1 MFLWIPAQ
9 TSATLRGVELAS
21 IHRNIHA
28 LSHTDLF
35 GIVRVKKRKYG
46 WKIRVFLF
54 GCGSNIRYAARNS
67 PTQNKNTRI
76 FGKVCVIWKI
86 YNRSGQA
93 MKGVND

>member
-1 MFLWIPAQ
+1 MFLWMEASSTPRMRMPEPESIE
-9 TSATLRGVELAS
+9 TYTLS
-21 IHRNIHA
+21 C
-28 LSHTDLF
+28 TDLF
-35 GIVRVKKRKYG
+35 GIVRVKKRKCG